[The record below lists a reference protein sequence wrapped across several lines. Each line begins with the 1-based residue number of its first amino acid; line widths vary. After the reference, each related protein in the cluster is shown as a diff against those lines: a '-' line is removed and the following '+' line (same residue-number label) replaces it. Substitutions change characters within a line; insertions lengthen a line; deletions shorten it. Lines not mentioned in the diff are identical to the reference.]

1 MPCDALQIAEDLLSG
16 AENEAKLRAATS
28 RAYMAAFQHLIK
40 HPMVAFA
47 KTGKGDDHR
56 LLIQHLQASNDESL
70 IKIGYCHLPRLRAL
84 RNKADYALD
93 APFTKGMAE
102 DALERATEIIYELL
116 P

>member
-1 MPCDALQIAEDLLSG
+1 MPRDALQIAEDLLSG

-40 HPMVAFA
+40 HPMVAFT

-56 LLIQHLQASNDESL
+56 LLIQHLQKSNDDPL
-70 IKIGYCHLPRLRAL
+70 NKIGYRYLPRLRAL
-84 RNKADYALD
+84 RNRADYSLD
-93 APFTKGMAE
+93 VSFTKGMAE